1 MLKLHMQQSGA
12 EFNFYDWFHRDSDVL
27 ELDLRRIET
36 TDIKIAVI
44 SYTKRF
50 FVVMFVLFFGPVV
63 KTYKILRRLRN

>member
-1 MLKLHMQQSGA
+1 MLKLHMQQSEA

-36 TDIKIAVI
+36 TDIKICC
-44 SYTKRF
+44 YLLHKTF